1 MPDARAAV
9 WCSHDAGA
17 TWRDGR
23 AGLPQ
28 RDAFFNVLRQ
38 ALATDPLTPAGVYMG
53 IGGGELYASRDE
65 GETWTCVARHLPT
78 ITSVETMVAG

>member
-1 MPDARAAV
+1 M
-9 WCSHDAGA
+9 
-17 TWRDGR
+17 
-23 AGLPQ
+23 
-28 RDAFFNVLRQ
+28 LRQ